1 LFAAAKK
8 VNVPPVCGTP
18 ATVVELVVVAL
29 VVVAVVVDTVWLVVV
44 TVLLVV
50 VVEVVPVEVVVVLL
64 PHDASTREATSN
76 KLRPSHM
83 VLLFIAF
90 LLFYFYLKIYGYLI
104 VFNSVQIN
112 RTPLLI
118 FAL

>member
-50 VVEVVPVEVVVVLL
+50 VVVVPVEVVVLL

-90 LLFYFYLKIYGYLI
+90 LLFLFL
-104 VFNSVQIN
+104 S
-112 RTPLLI
+112 
-118 FAL
+118 